1 LHKFGITC
9 YFHKADQ
16 KRQKLEKKGEKGM
29 FLGYDNNSTGYRVFI
44 LGTYKV
50 VVSDEVLFEEDDDSH
65 ESENHAILREFPFSK
80 EQTNDDEADNQSLFT
95 QETIPMPKV
104 PLFEPLAQ
112 PLIELQAEHPPEPLV
127 NEHPPIEE
135 RDEAGP
141 FHGFE
146 EDDPYPNHHEYGV
159 ERDDPPSDEER
170 VDIPAI
176 ANRRYPLRDLKPKV
190 IHSMNLM
197 DFDGQ
202 PFEPGSF
209 SEAMGCHE
217 AHLWKPSVQDEF
229 DSHVQNGTWDLV
241 PLPPGQTAIG
251 TRWVFKV
258 KPGFLDTPTRYK
270 SRFVAK
276 GYSQIKGIDFYEF
289 AIYAPVVGYCSL

>member
-1 LHKFGITC
+1 
-9 YFHKADQ
+9 
-16 KRQKLEKKGEKGM
+16 M

-44 LGTYKV
+44 LATYKV

-146 EDDPYPNHHEYGV
+146 EDDLYPNHHEYEI

-170 VDIPAI
+170 T
-176 ANRRYPLRDLKPKV
+176 RRHPSDCQQTLPTSRSQAKSD
-190 IHSMNLM
+190 
-197 DFDGQ
+197 
-202 PFEPGSF
+202 SF
-209 SEAMGCHE
+209 HE
-217 AHLWKPSVQDEF
+217 S
-229 DSHVQNGTWDLV
+229 NG
-241 PLPPGQTAIG
+241 
-251 TRWVFKV
+251 F
-258 KPGFLDTPTRYK
+258 
-270 SRFVAK
+270 
-276 GYSQIKGIDFYEF
+276 
-289 AIYAPVVGYCSL
+289 